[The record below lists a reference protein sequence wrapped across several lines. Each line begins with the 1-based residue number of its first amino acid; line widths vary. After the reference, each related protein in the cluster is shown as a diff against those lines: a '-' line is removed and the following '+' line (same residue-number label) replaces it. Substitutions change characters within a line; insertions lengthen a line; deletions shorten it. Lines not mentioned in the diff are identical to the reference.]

1 MNELL
6 DVFKNNPIL
15 SLLLLGTLSAWIVW
29 EVRQLRRGFS
39 VLNANQ
45 LVEWINRK
53 DAKVLDLADNND
65 FLKQHIAG
73 AVNVPLADFSS
84 DHKAVKSA
92 ADVPVVVYDR
102 SGLRADSAAAKLVK
116 AGFKQ
121 VAMLDG
127 GLDAWL
133 RESLPTVK
141 GR

>member
-1 MNELL
+1 MNEFV
-6 DVFKNNPIL
+6 DVLKNNPLL
-15 SLLLLGTLSAWIVW
+15 SLMLFGTLAAWIVW
-29 EVRQLRRGFS
+29 EVKQMRRGFA
-39 VLNANQ
+39 VINANQ

-53 DAKVLDLADNND
+53 DAKLLDLADNND

-84 DHKAVKSA
+84 EHKSLKSVGE
-92 ADVPVVVYDR
+92 VPVVVYDR
-102 SGLRADSAAAKLVK
+102 SGLKADAAAAQLVK

-133 RESLPTVK
+133 RESLPTAK